1 MRIFVVD
8 DDRDL
13 AESLAEVLELSGHEV
28 EIAFSGEE
36 AVEIFRQRDFDI
48 SFMDVVMP
56 GMNGV
61 ESFLEIRKIK
71 PDAKVFMLTGYSV
84 AQLLD
89 QALDNGALGVL
100 EKPIGIEELLAR
112 IDSMKDK
119 QGDMVL
125 VADDDPAFRDSLEEV
140 LKQQGYNVCVA
151 TTGEEAVEK
160 VMAGGIDLLA
170 LDLRLPVLSGLE
182 VYLELKNRGHAV
194 PTVIMSGHI
203 NEESEAVSTL
213 CDMSVT
219 GILTKPFDP
228 AHLIAAMDR
237 IATGGAKAADP
248 APSTAAGAAGQAPAA
263 PADSAFDTLPQ
274 APVTA
279 PTPLGTDPAPPPADL
294 SASPRGR
301 AAAAAPEPGP
311 TVVPIL
317 TTQIP
322 PAAAPVAAAT
332 PATNGP
338 NGHATPPR
346 PAPAAPA
353 ATQAPPAAE
362 PVDPKPPAE
371 DWRTFGST

>member
-48 SFMDVVMP
+48 SLMDVVMP

-84 AQLLD
+84 TQLLD

-100 EKPIGIEELLAR
+100 EKPIGIEELLAK
-112 IDSMKDK
+112 IDNMKDE
-119 QGDMVL
+119 QGGMVL

-140 LKQQGYNVCVA
+140 LTQQGYNVCVA
-151 TTGEEAVEK
+151 TTGKEALET

-237 IATGGAKAADP
+237 IAPGGAKGAEPPPLSAAGGAEHTPAVAADGTSE
-248 APSTAAGAAGQAPAA
+248 AT
-263 PADSAFDTLPQ
+263 PQ
-274 APVTA
+274 APGA
-279 PTPLGTDPAPPPADL
+279 SPTPPGTDAVRPASGL
-294 SASPRGR
+294 SVLPRGR
-301 AAAAAPEPGP
+301 AAAAAPEPAP
-311 TVVPIL
+311 AAVPIL

-322 PAAAPVAAAT
+322 PAAAPVETAT
-332 PATNGP
+332 PATNGTI
-338 NGHATPPR
+338 GEVTPPH
-346 PAPAAPA
+346 P
-353 ATQAPPAAE
+353 APPAAE
-362 PVDPKPPAE
+362 PVD
-371 DWRTFGST
+371 R